1 MSGGDLVTCPTHGE
15 VSCHDTVWHHQKSE
29 NSLRRTNVPQR
40 TVHFIRQRPIIN
52 PLIHADYRGLARRT
66 LCPPFRSSS
75 LKLLSSFS
83 YYIYS
88 GLSRLLADSTVMLV
102 GYPTMVIQSMPRMV
116 LLISLL
122 SLLPTTHGAGDNDDL
137 KINIAPFDGVVANFT
152 SWLISFSAWVA
163 WKKPELMAL
172 LNGTNSVEP
181 TPANPNA
188 PTAAEKKKAKTWQLY
203 NTQLYG
209 AIVTHVAAPIQAS
222 LHVNSSGDGVS
233 ALSHLKTRYGSQST
247 GDRAEATLR
256 LQRSYIDA
264 RAKIA
269 AEDVIRQ

>member
-1 MSGGDLVTCPTHGE
+1 
-15 VSCHDTVWHHQKSE
+15 
-29 NSLRRTNVPQR
+29 
-40 TVHFIRQRPIIN
+40 
-52 PLIHADYRGLARRT
+52 
-66 LCPPFRSSS
+66 
-75 LKLLSSFS
+75 
-83 YYIYS
+83 
-88 GLSRLLADSTVMLV
+88 
-102 GYPTMVIQSMPRMV
+102 MPRMV

-122 SLLPTTHGAGDNDDL
+122 SLLPTTHGAGDNGDL

-269 AEDVIRQ
+269 AEDVIRQYNEMCFAANDIVAAGGTRPDDILLISMFENSLPPSYAMITDR